1 MKRILFLSAV
11 VMALAIA
18 AAAQAKMPDF
28 SGTWKLDTAQS
39 KLDERSRIESITMT
53 VGQTETELTVS
64 TETKR
69 SAAPAGG
76 GGGGAGGG
84 RGGFGG
90 GGAGGGRGGFGGGG
104 FGGGGDGTKKY
115 GLDGKETT
123 VEQAGPN
130 GSIPVKFKAKFD
142 GGKLKLSESRTVNTP
157 GGEFTLTT
165 KDEWSL
171 SEDGKTLTVKRT
183 ADNPRGSTSSTM
195 VFVKG

>member
-1 MKRILFLSAV
+1 MKRLLFLSAV
-11 VMALAIA
+11 VMAFAIA
-18 AAAQAKMPDF
+18 AAAQATNPDF
-28 SGTWKLDTAQS
+28 SGTWKLDASQS
-39 KLDERSRIESITMT
+39 KLDERTRIESITMT
-53 VGQTETELTVS
+53 VEQTDTELAVT
-64 TETKR
+64 TKTTR

-76 GGGGAGGG
+76 GFGGGGG
-84 RGGFGG
+84 RGG
-90 GGAGGGRGGFGGGG
+90 GGGG
-104 FGGGGDGTKKY
+104 FGGDGTTKY
-115 GLDGKETT
+115 ALDGKETT
-123 VEQAGPN
+123 VEQPGPN

-142 GGKLKLSESRTVNTP
+142 GGKLKLSQSRTLNTP

>member
-53 VGQTETELTVS
+53 VGQNETELTVK

-69 SAAPAGG
+69 SAPPAGGGGGGGVGGGGGFG

-90 GGAGGGRGGFGGGG
+90 GG
-104 FGGGGDGTKKY
+104 DGTSKY
-115 GLDGKETT
+115 SLDGKETT
-123 VEQAGPN
+123 VEQPGP
-130 GSIPVKFKAKFD
+130 GGTVPVKFKAAFD
-142 GGKLKLSESRTVNTP
+142 GGKLKLSQSRTVNTP